1 MINNIKND
9 TIGEAHAKQKLN
21 AINEIKKA
29 EIKGERLISGQ
40 KKLLNLFDELLKAI
54 FNNNNNNNR
63 NNSNSNSN
71 NYKSECDN
79 ESDNENESGDE
90 QYYKIKQLNNY
101 CEAIDETK
109 SFEEQIEIL
118 KARDFLDEY

>member
-1 MINNIKND
+1 M
-9 TIGEAHAKQKLN
+9 
-21 AINEIKKA
+21 
-29 EIKGERLISGQ
+29 RLISGQ

-54 FNNNNNNNR
+54 FNNNNNNR

>member
-9 TIGEAHAKQKLN
+9 TISEAHAKQKLN

-54 FNNNNNNNR
+54 FNNNNNNNNR
-63 NNSNSNSN
+63 NNSNSN

-90 QYYKIKQLNNY
+90 QYYKIKQ
-101 CEAIDETK
+101 
-109 SFEEQIEIL
+109 
-118 KARDFLDEY
+118 